1 MDKNE
6 IFRKSNLERISSPEK
21 MNNYIK
27 VINPSVVIMLIGLGL
42 LLIGGLAWGFF
53 GNIPQTEA
61 LEGAFYSSSQGAEC
75 DSVTAVVPADCAA
88 KLKVGMEVQ
97 VSPNGADRESYGYLK
112 GKVESISQ
120 YPASLQDLE
129 ALLGNTQLAKN
140 LLEEGGGQL
149 MTVAMEKDE
158 ESVSGLLWSS
168 DKGNEVEVKVG
179 TIASLQ
185 VVVKNQKPIELILE
199 E

>member
-61 LEGAFYSSSQGAEC
+61 LEGAFYSSNGAEC
-75 DSVTAVVPADCAA
+75 DSVTAVVPADSAA
-88 KLKVGMEVQ
+88 RLKVGMDVQ

-120 YPASLQDLE
+120 YPASQQDLE
-129 ALLGNTQLAKN
+129 ALLGNAQLAAN
-140 LLEEGGGQL
+140 LLEDGRGQL
-149 MTVAMEKDE
+149 MIVAMEKDE
-158 ESVSGLLWSS
+158 ESVSGLQWSS
-168 DKGNEVEVKVG
+168 DKGSEVEVKTG